1 MSPSQIGSFSPTD
14 SVNIGKALTTNNIQ
28 LSLSKTKSIG
38 AKIPTSQ
45 TLGGI
50 ASIASGLSL
59 ASIKK
64 TDPLV
69 LANSIQN
76 IDLVNMNP
84 FQKGY
89 ITTTVINKDVI
100 QIKCKIK

>member
-14 SVNIGKALTTNNIQ
+14 SVNIAKALSSNNIQ
-28 LSLSKTKSIG
+28 LSPSNAKSIG
-38 AKIPTSQ
+38 AKIPTTQ

-59 ASIKK
+59 ASIKQ
-64 TDPLV
+64 TDSLT
-69 LANSIQN
+69 LANSIQS

-89 ITTTVINKDVI
+89 ITTSVINFFI
-100 QIKCKIK
+100 FSN